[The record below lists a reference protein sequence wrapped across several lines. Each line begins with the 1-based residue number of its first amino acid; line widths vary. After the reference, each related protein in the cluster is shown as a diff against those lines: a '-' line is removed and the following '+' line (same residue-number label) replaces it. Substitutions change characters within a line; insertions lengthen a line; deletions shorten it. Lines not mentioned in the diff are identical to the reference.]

1 MKVIEMLS
9 KGMKAIPISKKEEWK
24 DNKYLYIEENTIVL
38 KNNTNSD
45 ADFYY
50 DIIDVKWLMDEGIEF
65 VEKHKKYFISY
76 KGKLYGI
83 KQESVNSVLII
94 REVTCGDLECNSI
107 HFPCMDC
114 PFNKGRKIEIDD
126 IHAKLHTIEY

>member
-9 KGMKAIPISKKEEWK
+9 KGMKAVPISKKEEWK

-76 KGKLYGI
+76 KGKLYSI
-83 KQESVNSVLII
+83 KQESVNSVLTT
-94 REVTCGDLECNSI
+94 REVTCIDLECNYV
-107 HFPCMDC
+107 HYPCMDC
-114 PFNKGRKIEIDD
+114 PFKGRKIEIDD
-126 IHAKLHTIEY
+126 IYAKLHTIEY

>member
-9 KGMKAIPISKKEEWK
+9 KGMKAVPISKKEEWK

-76 KGKLYGI
+76 KGKLHGL
-83 KQESVNSVLII
+83 KQESVNRVLTL
-94 REVTCGDLECNSI
+94 REVICTDLECKYI
-107 HFPCMDC
+107 HYPCMEC
-114 PFNKGRKIEIDD
+114 PFNGKKIEIDD
-126 IHAKLHTIEY
+126 ICCKLHMIEY

>member
-9 KGMKAIPISKKEEWK
+9 KGMKAVPISKKEEWK

-76 KGKLYGI
+76 KGKLYSI
-83 KQESVNSVLII
+83 KQESVNSVLTT
-94 REVTCGDLECNSI
+94 REVTCIDLECNYV
-107 HFPCMDC
+107 HYPCMNC
-114 PFNKGRKIEIDD
+114 PFKGRKIEIDD
-126 IHAKLHTIEY
+126 IYAKLHTIEY

>member
-9 KGMKAIPISKKEEWK
+9 KGMKAVPISKKEEWK
-24 DNKYLYIEENTIVL
+24 DDEYLYIEDNTIVL
-38 KNNTNSD
+38 KNNTNND
-45 ADFYY
+45 EDFYY
-50 DIIDVKWLMDEGIEF
+50 DFIDVKWLMDEGIEF

-76 KGKLYGI
+76 KGKLHGL
-83 KQESVNSVLII
+83 KQESVNRVLTT
-94 REVTCGDLECNSI
+94 REVTCGNLECNYI

-126 IHAKLHTIEY
+126 IYAKLHAIEY

>member
-76 KGKLYGI
+76 KGKLYDL
-83 KQESVNSVLII
+83 KQESVNRVLTL
-94 REVTCGDLECNSI
+94 REVTCTDLECKYI
-107 HFPCMDC
+107 HFSCIEC
-114 PFNKGRKIEIDD
+114 PFKGRRIKIDD
-126 IHAKLHTIEY
+126 ICCKLHMIEY

>member
-9 KGMKAIPISKKEEWK
+9 KGMKAVPISKKEEWK

-76 KGKLYGI
+76 KGKLHGL
-83 KQESVNSVLII
+83 K
-94 REVTCGDLECNSI
+94 
-107 HFPCMDC
+107 
-114 PFNKGRKIEIDD
+114 
-126 IHAKLHTIEY
+126 

>member
-1 MKVIEMLS
+1 MKPKFKIGDRVRYVG
-9 KGMKAIPISKKEEWK
+9 KKRRGYPIPAREYNI
-24 DNKYLYIEENTIVL
+24 
-38 KNNTNSD
+38 NSD

-126 IHAKLHTIEY
+126 IYAKLHAIEY